1 VRSPLPAALIT
12 VTYAISDEYHQSFVE
27 GRHGT
32 PVDVLI
38 DSVGVAIAIAL
49 HTRRR
54 ARATV
59 E

>member
-1 VRSPLPAALIT
+1 
-12 VTYAISDEYHQSFVE
+12 VE

-49 HTRRR
+49 HTLRR
-54 ARATV
+54 ARANV